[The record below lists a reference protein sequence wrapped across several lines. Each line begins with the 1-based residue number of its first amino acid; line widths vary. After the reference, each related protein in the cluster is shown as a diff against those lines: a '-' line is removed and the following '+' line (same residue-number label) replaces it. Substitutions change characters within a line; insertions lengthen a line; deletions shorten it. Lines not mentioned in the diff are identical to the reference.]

1 VTTPKKNGSLLL
13 KIGVP
18 LFMMLLGLG
27 SYNATANSGLK
38 DRVSANEADR
48 RETIAEIR
56 GDLKALK
63 ASMERIEKKIDKLAE
78 KK

>member
-1 VTTPKKNGSLLL
+1 MTTPKKNGSLLL